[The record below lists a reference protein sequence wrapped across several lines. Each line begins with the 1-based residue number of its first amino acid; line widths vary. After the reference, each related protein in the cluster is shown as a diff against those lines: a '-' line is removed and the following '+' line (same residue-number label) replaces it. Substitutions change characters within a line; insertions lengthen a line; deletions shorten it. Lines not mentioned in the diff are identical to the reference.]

1 MLTGTPLD
9 LTPFG
14 AALQGIGVLYWLF
27 VLGVITIILFTVEGW
42 LWKAVCVVLA
52 LACLVLPVAYYFYL
66 RYQEQQ
72 VWKVHMDKVQ
82 AQFQL
87 RCQSASEKIYRI
99 VDDVEG
105 ILLRNIRPEERGN
118 DVEDPNWPDAALA
131 HERQANGYI
140 EEFLGWEH
148 HEDKREPRGY
158 VSNNPFPYSNF
169 TRQDVFPGYRFV
181 DVLGDDQQVLRYK
194 YQVNLRDL
202 SKELVT
208 GRVARYSVELVNFV
222 DPGDRK
228 LWIAG
233 VKIIVKDEETKEVL
247 AEKIRYVYEP
257 GQGSKAHA
265 RQPWRYAQLCQ
276 NDKLWPYASVR
287 FFVDQVLKP
296 RND

>member
-27 VLGVITIILFTVEGW
+27 VLGVIAIILFTIDGW
-42 LWKAVCVVLA
+42 WWKIVCIVLA
-52 LACLVLPVAYYFYL
+52 LVCLVLPVAYYFYL

-72 VWKVHMDKVQ
+72 VWKSHMDKVQ

-87 RCQSASEKIYRI
+87 RCQSSGEKIYRT

-105 ILLRNIRPEERGN
+105 ILLRNVRPDEQGTE
-118 DVEDPNWPDAALA
+118 VEDPNWPDAALA

-148 HEDKREPRGY
+148 HEDKRESRGY
-158 VSNNPFPYSNF
+158 VTSDPRPQLRYMK
-169 TRQDVFPGYRFV
+169 QDVLPGYRFV
-181 DVLGDDQQVLRYK
+181 DVIDDEHRIFRYK
-194 YQVNLRDL
+194 YQAIFRDL
-202 SKELVT
+202 SKDLVT
-208 GRVARYSVELVNFV
+208 GRVARYSVELVNFI
-222 DPGDRK
+222 DPDDRK

-233 VKIIVKDEETKEVL
+233 VKITVKDEETKEIL

-257 GQGSKAHA
+257 GQGSLAHA
-265 RQPWRYAQLCQ
+265 RQPWRFALLCP
-276 NDKLWPYASVR
+276 NDKLWPNTSVR

-296 RND
+296 KKD